1 MILNDLKGMVYAGD
15 KEVAQIYHGTVPLWT
30 GTVAV
35 DVTTKINIWFD
46 NSGSMN
52 STLDDLQR
60 MQSTNLKT
68 TLLPFYNNDE
78 EKYNS
83 LVTVRNFNDIGSKG
97 YENSIYLGGVD
108 MVAGAAEDPPRNV
121 INIMFQDEDSSPGTS
136 NTIARSHLQTGLNS
150 NIGNAAIFFQIATG
164 TNSQYRNFRTRLVSL
179 RGTGGVFRSQC
190 DYNFDIT
197 PNNGNAYYAGLVDAS
212 LLRLGLEKSEE

>member
-46 NSGSMN
+46 NSGSMD

-60 MQSTNLKT
+60 MQSTNLKS

-83 LVTVRNFNDIGSKG
+83 LVRVRNFNSVSGG
-97 YENSIYLGGVD
+97 YENSIYLGGAD
-108 MVAGAAEDPPRNV
+108 MVDGAAEDPPRNV
-121 INIMFQDEDSSPGTS
+121 INIMFQDEDSSPGT
-136 NTIARSHLQTGLNS
+136 TAAAARSHLQAGLNS
-150 NIGNAAIFFQIATG
+150 NIGNAAIFFHIATG
-164 TNSQYRNFRTRLVSL
+164 TAGNYAGFRASLVSL
-179 RGTGGVFRSQC
+179 RNGGGVFRSQC
-190 DYNFDIT
+190 DYNFDVR
-197 PNNGNAYYAGLVDAS
+197 PNNGNAYYAGLVEAS

>member
-1 MILNDLKGMVYAGD
+1 MILNNFKGKVFAGD
-15 KEVAQIYHGTVPLWT
+15 KAVSQIYHGTIPLWT
-30 GTVAV
+30 GTVAI

-83 LVTVRNFNDIGSKG
+83 LVTVRNFDSVSYG

-108 MVAGAAEDPPRNV
+108 MQVGAASDPPFNV
-121 INIMFQDEDSSPGTS
+121 INITFCDEESSPGS
-136 NTIARSHLQTGLNS
+136 SSAIAEANLKAGLEA
-150 NIGNAAIFFQIATG
+150 NIGNAAIFNQVVNSHYAATYK
-164 TNSQYRNFRTRLVSL
+164 NKLVAL
-179 RGTGGVFRSQC
+179 RSKGGVFATQC
-190 DYNFDIT
+190 DYNLDVSA
-197 PNNGNAYYAGLVDAS
+197 NNGEAYYAGLIEAS
-212 LLRLGLEKSEE
+212 LLRLGLEKAE

>member
-83 LVTVRNFNDIGSKG
+83 LVTVRNFNSVSGG
-97 YENSIYLGGVD
+97 YENSIYLGGAD

-121 INIMFQDEDSSPGTS
+121 INIMFQDEDSSPGTTNS
-136 NTIARSHLQTGLNS
+136 AARSHLQTGLNS
-150 NIGNAAIFFQIATG
+150 NIGNAAIFFQIATATSG
-164 TNSQYRNFRTRLVSL
+164 NYAGFRASLVSL